1 MKAAAALLFTAIA
14 AQAASPDAAATSIN
28 QLGIDL
34 HKQLPPTGNVCIS
47 PYSIQSAL
55 AMTFAGAEGA
65 TREEMA
71 KVLHYPKDA
80 DAIHDSLAALRA
92 GLEAAVAES
101 AKRAADSRKWG
112 GPTEP
117 IVLNVANRLFGQK
130 GYDFREKFT
139 AFVKVKY
146 DAPFAMLDFRRNAAG
161 ATREI
166 NGWVTGET
174 RKRIRDLIPAGA
186 LTEDTRLVVAN
197 ALYFKAPW
205 AVEFDRD
212 ETKPG
217 AFHISGG
224 TPSNVPMM
232 KNRSLYRYVKGA
244 EYVAVGIPFSGHGLQ
259 FVVVVPDSVNGVT
272 GIETKLTTEMLASC
286 ATTETREVIL
296 ELPKFT
302 IDPPTIRLRESL
314 QTLGMKTAFD
324 NLEGTANFEGV
335 APRKSNDYLAI
346 SEVFHKTYIGIAE
359 KHVEATS
366 AVSAGA
372 IPGLDS
378 APPKP
383 IEVKVDRPFLFAI
396 QHVPSGA
403 CLFLGR
409 VTDPR

>member
-1 MKAAAALLFTAIA
+1 MKTAAAILSLAIA
-14 AQAASPDAAATSIN
+14 AQAASPDTAATAIN
-28 QLGIDL
+28 RLGIDL
-34 HKQLPPTGNVCIS
+34 HKQFPPTGNVCIS

-101 AKRAADSRKWG
+101 AKRAANSKKFG
-112 GPTEP
+112 GPSEP

-139 AFVKVKY
+139 ALVKAKY
-146 DAPFAMLDFRRNAAG
+146 GAPFAMLDYRRNAAG

-166 NGWVTGET
+166 NDWVGRQTN
-174 RKRIRDLIPAGA
+174 KRIQNLIPAGA
-186 LTEDTRLVVAN
+186 LTADTRLVLAN
-197 ALYFKAPW
+197 AFYLKAPW

-212 ETKPG
+212 ATKPEV
-217 AFHISGG
+217 FHVSGSA
-224 TPSNVPMM
+224 PSNVPTM
-232 KNRSLYRYVKGA
+232 KSQSRYRYVKGS
-244 EYVAVGIPFSGHGLQ
+244 EYVAVGIPFSGYGLQ

-272 GIETKLTTEMLASC
+272 DVEAKLTTEMLASC
-286 ATTETREVIL
+286 ATANTREVIL
-296 ELPKFT
+296 QLPKFT
-302 IDPPTIRLRESL
+302 IAPPTVRLREAL
-314 QTLGMKTAFD
+314 EALGMKTAFD
-324 NLEGTANFEGV
+324 NSQGTANFDGI
-335 APRKSNDYLAI
+335 APRKLNDYLAI
-346 SEVFHKTYIGIAE
+346 SEVFHKTYIVISE
-359 KHVEATS
+359 KHVEAT
-366 AVSAGA
+366 AVTSSYL

-378 APPKP
+378 AASKPP
-383 IEVKVDRPFLFAI
+383 EVKVDRPFLFAI